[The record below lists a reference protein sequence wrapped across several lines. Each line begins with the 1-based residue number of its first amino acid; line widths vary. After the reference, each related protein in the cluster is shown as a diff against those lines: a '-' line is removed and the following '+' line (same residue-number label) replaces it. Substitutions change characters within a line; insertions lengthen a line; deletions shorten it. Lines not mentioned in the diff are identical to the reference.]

1 MESSELS
8 RSIKAKLQNSFK
20 FEKVFENDEEIA
32 KKVNNF
38 MLSYFNNIGKESH
51 FDGIIL
57 VIPSKDGEKRF
68 LALSFNVRLKLG
80 RVTTFNETNDAMDAR
95 I

>member
-1 MESSELS
+1 MVSSILIEKVESSELS

-38 MLSYFNNIGKESH
+38 MLSYFNNIGKESATVSFWLSH
-51 FDGIIL
+51 L
-57 VIPSKDGEKRF
+57 KMVKNVF
-68 LALSFNVRLKLG
+68 LHYRS
-80 RVTTFNETNDAMDAR
+80 M
-95 I
+95 